1 MSKVT
6 LSEGDED
13 FLAVFK
19 KMVRYREER
28 DKIEAETRKT
38 TIEECAKFCDDTAK
52 YCKESDTKMPDD
64 YRQGGIVLLE
74 GLAEQIRM
82 LGENNE

>member
-1 MSKVT
+1 MTKVT

-28 DKIEAETRKT
+28 DKIEAETRKAA
-38 TIEECAKFCDDTAK
+38 IEECAKFIENNVVPLHDP
-52 YCKESDTKMPDD
+52 YIVIPSKMGTSLTMKSMAD
-64 YRQGGIVLLE
+64 
-74 GLAEQIRM
+74 AIRM